1 MPRATLDPRYPS
13 QPQSITAKSKLY
25 LMNGD
30 RGTCLRTRL
39 YQAGQFYEDKST
51 RRNPAEKE
59 GFPRRLSV
67 CLSVCFFSHDISK
80 TDAVRITELNIETFN
95 KKFWKCIYFGVKR
108 SKVKVTKTVQ
118 VRVVTHL
125 RVLASSSLYGRM
137 ASPPNLNCL
146 TNGDSETRLRTRL
159 LPESGAA
166 GRRTCDL
173 WFESLTP

>member
-1 MPRATLDPRYPS
+1 MFANKIVSGWPVLRRQEHETKSSRERGFS
-13 QPQSITAKSKLY
+13 TAFV
-25 LMNGD
+25 
-30 RGTCLRTRL
+30 C
-39 YQAGQFYEDKST
+39 
-51 RRNPAEKE
+51 
-59 GFPRRLSV
+59 LSV